1 MYFWV
6 MHLLSSIS
14 LWWSVPILALSVL
27 ISWGFYRKE
36 SWLDKKSK
44 VLKNSLI
51 AFRASIIG
59 LIGLLLLGLTME
71 FMHFESEAPII
82 VTLIDQSSSMLND
95 EKAPQLEAKLQ
106 QFETDLNQK
115 FKNGFR
121 TEKYYFGSQ
130 LTTQHK
136 GFTDPRTNMEKA
148 FEEIST
154 RYFSQNLG
162 AVVLISDGNYNVGA
176 HPSYQAEHL
185 ALTPIYTLGVGDTTL
200 KKDQLIKNVSYN
212 ELTFLNNE
220 FPIEVDIEAYRLAGK
235 SCKLTLFEDGKKIA
249 DQTILYEKGMQSN
262 QTHVFQLKAKKKG
275 IRAYR
280 MQLNPL
286 NGEFS
291 TQNNSKTIYIEVVD
305 TKNNI
310 LLLSAAPHPDLSAI
324 SQALKGNENYA
335 LSFKTPTEVKGKL
348 NTYDLVIWHEPSVGF
363 DKAILTELKNQKI
376 STWIIL
382 GTQADQATVKQL
394 PLGINFTS
402 RQQLEEVQAY
412 AENGF
417 ALFEPDESWTK
428 LLNHF
433 PPLQKRFGESSI
445 TGSTQVL
452 LKQQI
457 GAIQKND
464 PLLTFSD
471 LNGQRLACLNGEGI
485 WRWKLH
491 AFQKTQRHDAFQSL
505 IAQISSYLLV
515 KQEGIGLRVEAPYRL
530 DADQE
535 MILNASFY
543 NASLQAIVSPEL
555 KWELKS
561 DKGLIRKGELG
572 VKGLYYQQNLGKLK
586 PGSYSWKVSTRFN
599 GKLFTKTGK
608 MIVEAIDLERLETAA
623 RHSTLKQLSKQ
634 SSGAFQTLTNYRK
647 LIDQI
652 DANDALVAIRT
663 ERHQFDELNDLIGI
677 FFVLLVLVST
687 EWFLR
692 RFNGAY

>member
-1 MYFWV
+1 

-14 LWWSVPILALSVL
+14 LWWSIPILALSVL
-27 ISWGFYRKE
+27 LSWGFYRKE

-51 AFRASIIG
+51 ALRASLIG

-71 FMHFESEAPII
+71 FMHFETEDPIV

-106 QFETDLNQK
+106 QFEAELNQK

-121 TEKYYFGSQ
+121 IEKYYFGSN
-130 LTTQHK
+130 LTTQHN
-136 GFTDPRTNMEKA
+136 GFSDPRTNMEKA

-154 RYFSQNLG
+154 HYFSQNLG

-176 HPSYQAEHL
+176 HPVYQAEHL
-185 ALTPIYTLGVGDTTL
+185 SLTPIYTLGVGDTTL
-200 KKDQLIKNVSYN
+200 KKDQILKNVSYN

-220 FPIEVDIEAYRLAGK
+220 FPIEVDVEAYRLAGK
-235 SCKLTLFEDGKKIA
+235 SCQLTLFEDGKKIEEK
-249 DQTILYEKGMQSN
+249 IISYEKGLQSN
-262 QTHVFQLKAKKKG
+262 QTHVFQLNAKKKG

-280 MQLNPL
+280 IQLSPL
-286 NGEFS
+286 KGEFS
-291 TQNNSKTIYIEVVD
+291 LQNNSKTVYIEVID

-324 SQALKGNENYA
+324 SQALKGNENYT
-335 LSFKTPTEVKGKL
+335 LSFKTPIEVKGKL

-363 DKAILTELKNQKI
+363 DKTILAELKNQKI
-376 STWIIL
+376 STWFIL
-382 GTQADQATVKQL
+382 GTQADQATIKQL
-394 PLGINFTS
+394 PLGINFST

-412 AENGF
+412 TENGF

-428 LLNHF
+428 LLSHF

-445 TGSTQVL
+445 SGNTQVL

-457 GAIQKND
+457 GSIQKND
-464 PLLTFSD
+464 PLLSFSEI
-471 LNGQRLACLNGEGI
+471 NGQRSACLNGEGI
-485 WRWKLH
+485 WRWKLQ

-505 IAQISSYLLV
+505 IAQISSYLMV
-515 KQEGIGLRVEAPYRL
+515 KQEGMGLRVEAPYRL
-530 DADQE
+530 DTDQE
-535 MILNASFY
+535 FILNASFY

-555 KWELKS
+555 KWELKNE
-561 DKGLIRKGELG
+561 KGLLRKGELG

-586 PGSYSWKVSTRFN
+586 PGTYSWKVSSTFN
-599 GKLFTKTGK
+599 GKPYVKTGNI
-608 MIVEAIDLERLETAA
+608 IVEAIDLERLESAA

-634 SSGAFQTLTNYRK
+634 SGGAFQPLSNYAK

-652 DANDALVAIRT
+652 EANDALVAVRT

-677 FFVLLVLVST
+677 FFILLILVST